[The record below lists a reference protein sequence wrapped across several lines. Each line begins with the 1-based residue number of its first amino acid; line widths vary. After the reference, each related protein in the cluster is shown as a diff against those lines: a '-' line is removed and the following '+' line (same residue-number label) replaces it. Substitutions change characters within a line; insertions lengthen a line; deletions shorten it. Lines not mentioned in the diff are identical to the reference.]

1 MPVNSTKTTIVEIEF
16 RDQNFVQVVSDFLKQ
31 KKPGQIILNASPE
44 GTISSVVIRTKHY
57 DVTHSGNGKIKTLD
71 RETVIATTSQP

>member
-1 MPVNSTKTTIVEIEF
+1 MSVNSTKTTIVEIEF

-44 GTISSVVIRTKHY
+44 GTISSVVIRTKTY
-57 DVTHSGNGKIKTLD
+57 DVAHTGNGNIRSINKDL
-71 RETVIATTSQP
+71 TSTYS